1 MVFVLIFDLLVFIEK
16 CILLNSY
23 FKVSLLFQI
32 KLFMPQLKNIKNI
45 VERMKNLS
53 GYIVSYYSHWV
64 HFKNLFR
71 PTIWSLNISFLLS
84 SYFVCRN
91 WQKNHMEQK
100 YELLQSKSFQSENII
115 SNLVCK
121 VLEKIVQSVGE
132 VAEHR
137 VHK

>member
-53 GYIVSYYSHWV
+53 GYIVSFILTEFISKIY
-64 HFKNLFR
+64 FDQLF
-71 PTIWSLNISFLLS
+71 
-84 SYFVCRN
+84 
-91 WQKNHMEQK
+91 
-100 YELLQSKSFQSENII
+100 
-115 SNLVCK
+115 
-121 VLEKIVQSVGE
+121 G
-132 VAEHR
+132 A
-137 VHK
+137 